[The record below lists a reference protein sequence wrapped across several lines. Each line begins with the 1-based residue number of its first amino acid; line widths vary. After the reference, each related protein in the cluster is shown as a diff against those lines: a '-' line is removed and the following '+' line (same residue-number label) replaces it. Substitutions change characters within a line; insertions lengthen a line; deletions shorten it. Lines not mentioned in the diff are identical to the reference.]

1 MIVELHTT
9 AAFTGHR
16 TYDGRADAAL
26 RERVRGLYEGGVRNF
41 LSGMAM
47 GFDLAAA
54 DAVLH
59 LRGECPGMRL
69 VAVMP
74 FEGQQQRF
82 PAAERSRFLRVLAA
96 ADERIVLAASY
107 HRGVYSLRNDYLVDH
122 AATLLAWY
130 DGSPGGTRYTV
141 RRALRMGRRFDNLYP
156 GISQGELAAPTL
168 FG

>member
-26 RERVRGLYEGGVRNF
+26 RERVRSLYKGGVRTF

-47 GFDLAAA
+47 GFDLSAA

-82 PAAERSRFLRVLAA
+82 PAAERSRFERVLAA
-96 ADERIVLAASY
+96 ADDRVVLAASY

-122 AATLLAWY
+122 AAALLAWY
-130 DGSPGGTRYTV
+130 DGSPGGTCYTV
-141 RRALRMGRRFDNLYP
+141 RRALRMGRHVDNLCP
-156 GISQGELAAPTL
+156 GFPQGTPVAPTL